1 MPLTDSKIRA
11 TKPSPTPFKL
21 TASHGLYLLVSPGGS
36 CHWYLKYHFDRKE
49 YSARWIREPCRRI

>member
-21 TASHGLYLLVSPGGS
+21 TASHSLFLLINRNR
-36 CHWYLKYHFDRKE
+36 L
-49 YSARWIREPCRRI
+49 I

>member
-36 CHWYLKYHFDRKE
+36 CLWYLNIISTEKNT
-49 YSARWIREPCRRI
+49 RRGG